1 MIYNIYDIS
10 KFVLPEDAQVRRE
23 LDVFPAQFLEVEP
36 QAAADEDAAIVDGH
50 EEVGKAEDEDDVA
63 RVVLPLLEN
72 RPHAFLDS
80 LCCQQ
85 LWQCE
90 PILRRRFRVFDK
102 EDNLEDAADD

>member
-1 MIYNIYDIS
+1 MIYIIYDIS

-80 LCCQQ
+80 LSCQQ
-85 LWQCE
+85 L
-90 PILRRRFRVFDK
+90 
-102 EDNLEDAADD
+102 

>member
-1 MIYNIYDIS
+1 MIFVTNLQMLILVKLSFFRHPLSEY
-10 KFVLPEDAQVRRE
+10 VLPEDAQVRRE
-23 LDVFPAQFLEVEP
+23 LDVFPAQLLEVEP

-80 LCCQQ
+80 FCCQQ
-85 LWQCE
+85 L
-90 PILRRRFRVFDK
+90 
-102 EDNLEDAADD
+102 

>member
-1 MIYNIYDIS
+1 M
-10 KFVLPEDAQVRRE
+10 
-23 LDVFPAQFLEVEP
+23 EVEP

-50 EEVGKAEDEDDVA
+50 EEVGKAEGEDDVA